1 MMKSYN
7 QSRWSAVFFISY
19 LAINLYF
26 LMNLMLAVVYD
37 AFTRI
42 EKDKFRRLFLHKR
55 KAAQHAFKLL
65 VTQERPE
72 EVSFQHFEGLLSAY
86 KPRACKLHHH
96 AHSLIDQETWSD
108 PNQPYFH
115 CSSHGSLLDIQNTQQ
130 IKQRIPQS
138 RWILRWVYQLIIT
151 ILRCPARKNGLWNF
165 FSVSRAYIFMG
176 SFIADVYDA
185 CLYSWNLDRPT
196 TEWYNDMKPS
206 VRRCLA
212 FIHKAVISSW
222 FEYTIC
228 KFSVLK
234 ERKNFDELI
243 QTTLFCAHL
252 LCTSYAPL
260 IP

>member
-1 MMKSYN
+1 MAYG
-7 QSRWSAVFFISY
+7 IS
-19 LAINLYF
+19 
-26 LMNLMLAVVYD
+26 
-37 AFTRI
+37 
-42 EKDKFRRLFLHKR
+42 FR
-55 KAAQHAFKLL
+55 
-65 VTQERPE
+65 
-72 EVSFQHFEGLLSAY
+72 
-86 KPRACKLHHH
+86 
-96 AHSLIDQETWSD
+96 
-108 PNQPYFH
+108 
-115 CSSHGSLLDIQNTQQ
+115 
-130 IKQRIPQS
+130 
-138 RWILRWVYQLIIT
+138 
-151 ILRCPARKNGLWNF
+151 
-165 FSVSRAYIFMG
+165 SRAYIFMG

-234 ERKNFDELI
+234 RKNFDELI